1 MTLKFTEGQT
11 VDKYVDQSGGKVE
24 SEFFSLIFPPDAV
37 EGSAVKVGFTVYEYQ
52 SEESEGVEEDTD
64 ITDLLE
70 LHPCGMKF
78 AKNVTIKMRL
88 LSCVEDQR
96 LFLFYNG
103 PDSISVYRDYLSLID
118 DDDSNSYTD
127 TCVGVIPTEV
137 RRGRLQTL
145 LRGTGMSAVLHDSYL
160 DITTKHF
167 CGFFAMLFG
176 CSGHDYRVIAIGNW
190 NIGDTLIKDAVID
203 IYFTSEKN
211 APPEIEERKKRSP
224 LLIDNCVRIYFNGAV
239 SIEVR
244 NILSGWTLVT
254 ETPILMDERSI
265 KEAMK
270 CSYHVESL
278 MLKKPQNEE
287 AANLPLPLE
296 LRLTGGGNDRRLSLA
311 ERSAYQVEARK
322 KLKRFG

>member
-1 MTLKFTEGQT
+1 MTLNFTKGQT
-11 VDKYVDQSGGKVE
+11 VDKCVEQSGGKVE
-24 SEFFSLIFPPDAV
+24 SEFFSLIFPPEAV

-64 ITDLLE
+64 ITDLLV
-70 LHPCGMKF
+70 LHPCGIKF
-78 AKNVTIKMRL
+78 AKNVTIKMKL
-88 LSCVEDQR
+88 SSCVEDQR
-96 LFLFYNG
+96 VFLFYKG
-103 PDSISVYRDYLSLID
+103 PHSVL
-118 DDDSNSYTD
+118 YTD
-127 TCVGVIPTEV
+127 TCVGVIPTKV
-137 RRGRLQTL
+137 REETFIYILHDSYCETE
-145 LRGTGMSAVLHDSYL
+145 MSAVLHDSYL

-176 CSGHDYRVIAIGNW
+176 CSGHDYRVVAIGNW
-190 NIGDTLIKDAVID
+190 KVGDTSIKDAVID

-211 APPEIEERKKRSP
+211 SPPEIEERKRRSP

-239 SIEVR
+239 SIEVG
-244 NILSGWTLVT
+244 NILSGWKLVT

-296 LRLTGGGNDRRLSLA
+296 LRLTGGGNDRRLPLA
-311 ERSAYQVEARK
+311 ERSAYQVQARK
-322 KLKRFG
+322 TLKQFG